1 MLNVSKLSGLFSSR
15 RFWVAIGGVVFVV
28 FDALGT
34 GISPE
39 QVNHVVLLGGAW
51 IVGDSLRAS

>member
-15 RFWVAIGGVVFVV
+15 RFWVAVGGVVFVV
-28 FDALGT
+28 FDAF
-34 GISPE
+34 GIGLSPD
-39 QVNHVVLLGGAW
+39 QVNHMVLLGGAW

>member
-1 MLNVSKLSGLFSSR
+1 MVGKIQNLFGSR

-28 FDALGT
+28 FDAV
-34 GISPE
+34 GIGLSADQIE
-39 QVNHVVLLGGAW
+39 HLVVLGGAW